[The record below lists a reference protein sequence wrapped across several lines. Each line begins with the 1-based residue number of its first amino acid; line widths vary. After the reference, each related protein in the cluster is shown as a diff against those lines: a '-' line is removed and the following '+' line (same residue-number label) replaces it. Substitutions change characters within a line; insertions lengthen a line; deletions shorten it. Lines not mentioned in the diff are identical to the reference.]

1 MACRWNFSERAQG
14 MRMLLGGWQILI
26 MGGVTF
32 AKVRDPELRERSCP
46 VNPVIFRLSCAG
58 IV

>member
-1 MACRWNFSERAQG
+1 MG
-14 MRMLLGGWQILI
+14 MLLGGGQILV

-32 AKVRDPELRERSCP
+32 AKVRDPELRERSCT